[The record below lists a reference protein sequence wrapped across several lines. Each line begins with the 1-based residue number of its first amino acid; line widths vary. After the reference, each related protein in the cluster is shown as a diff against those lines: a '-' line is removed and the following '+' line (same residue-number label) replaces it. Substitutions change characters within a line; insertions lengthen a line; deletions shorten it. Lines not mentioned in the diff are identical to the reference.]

1 MTLNN
6 LLNNA
11 TLIKTAIQPMN
22 HNIPVILERKKMYL
36 QAVAK
41 YNYYP
46 LQDEKS
52 TSTELSSSKIFTQSL
67 DGLEYGEAVLAI
79 QPIPYL
85 LDGDDLIQAFDKLS
99 ENLAQYIDTH
109 RQIFAKAEKNGYI
122 PFHNIEVHE
131 PDFELRTNGHVLEHQ
146 NIIHFFSQVG
156 LKQHLLKPQK
166 LRNDINTDPNIFYIK
181 IDEDN
186 DHLAVKVIFKPIEN
200 KDDPEYVVQ
209 NVELVVIQDCR
220 DEVLK
225 SISQPI
231 LEDLNQNFEC
241 AVEEFD
247 ALIRI
252 INLRNGIAFKD
263 ADLPF

>member
-1 MTLNN
+1 MTLNH

-52 TSTELSSSKIFTQSL
+52 TSTELLSSKIFTQKL

-99 ENLAQYIDTH
+99 ENLVQYIDTH

-146 NIIHFFSQVG
+146 NIINFFSQVG
-156 LKQHLLKPQK
+156 LKQHLLKTQV
-166 LRNDINTDPNIFYIK
+166 LRNDINTEPNIFYIK
-181 IDEDN
+181 IDEDE
-186 DHLAVKVIFKPIEN
+186 DHLVVKVTFKPIEN
-200 KDDPEYVVQ
+200 KDEPEYVVQ
-209 NVELVVIQDCR
+209 NVELVIIQDFR

-225 SISQPI
+225 SVSQPMI
-231 LEDLNQNFEC
+231 EDLNQNFEC

-247 ALIRI
+247 TFIRI